1 MVLMVI
7 DIDDNDAKVLVSV
20 EGTCEF
26 VAKRSRLKYV
36 QIIKGDYCNFCRPK
50 FWLVEALPSMLHV
63 ENPFK
68 FV

>member
-1 MVLMVI
+1 MMMVLMVI

-50 FWLVEALPSMLHV
+50 F
-63 ENPFK
+63 
-68 FV
+68 